1 MARHLPSIYA
11 LSALLFASVAV
22 AAPTLVDRDT
32 AVSAMSAATI
42 STYDPYARFASAA
55 YCSTA
60 STWTCAQCENLPG
73 FVPYATGGD
82 GDSVPKWYV
91 GWWPAQ
97 STVVVGHQGTNPT
110 QLESLLTDAEV
121 VMSSLSSSLFP
132 GVSSSVKAHD
142 GFMKAQ
148 ADTAAT
154 ILAGVKSLLS
164 AHSASKVL
172 AIGHSLDDMPD
183 QSKVTDVGG
192 AIATL
197 DALYFKL
204 NLPSTVSIKAVTFGL
219 PRVGNQDFA
228 NLIDS
233 EITDFSHVT
242 NEKDLIPIIPG
253 RFLGYVHPSG
263 EKHIVAAGSWYA
275 CVGQDNTSVDCS
287 TGAVPNIYDGDIDDH
302 AGPYDGVYIGSDY
315 C

>member
-1 MARHLPSIYA
+1 MIGLATLI
-11 LSALLFASVAV
+11 FAGFAIG
-22 AAPTLVDRDT
+22 APTLFERGT
-32 AVSAMSAATI
+32 TVSAITPATI
-42 STYDPYARFASAA
+42 STYAPYASLSSAA

-60 STWTCAQCENLPG
+60 STWTCAQCKNLPG

-91 GWWPAQ
+91 GWWPTQ
-97 STVVVGHQGTNPT
+97 STVVVGHQGTNPA

-121 VMSSLSSSLFP
+121 VWDTLSSSLFP

-148 ADTAAT
+148 AATATT
-154 ILAGVKSLLS
+154 ILASVKYLLN
-164 AHSASKVL
+164 AHSANKVL
-172 AIGHSLDDMPD
+172 ATGHSL
-183 QSKVTDVGG
+183 GG

-204 NLPSTVSIKAVTFGL
+204 NLPSTTLIKAVTFGL
-219 PRVGNQDFA
+219 PRVGNQAFA

-233 EITDFSHVT
+233 QITDFSYVT
-242 NEKDLIPIIPG
+242 NEKDLVPILPG

-263 EKHIVAAGSWYA
+263 EKHIVSASSWYA
-275 CVGQDNTSVDCS
+275 CVGQDNTNADCS
-287 TGAVPNIYDGDIDDH
+287 TGAVPNILDGNTSDH

>member
-1 MARHLPSIYA
+1 MIA
-11 LSALLFASVAV
+11 LSALLFAGVAIG
-22 AAPTLVDRDT
+22 APTLIDRDT
-32 AVSAMSAATI
+32 AVSVISAATI
-42 STYDPYARFASAA
+42 STYAPYASLASAA

-60 STWTCAQCENLPG
+60 NTWTCAQCNNLPG

-97 STVVVGHQGTNPT
+97 STVVVGHQGTNPA

-121 VMSSLSSSLFP
+121 VRDTLSSSLFP
-132 GVSSSVKAHD
+132 GVSSSVKVHD

-148 ADTAAT
+148 AATAT
-154 ILAGVKSLLS
+154 VILAGVKNLLS
-164 AHSASKVL
+164 AHSATKVL
-172 AIGHSLDDMPD
+172 AIGHSL
-183 QSKVTDVGG
+183 GG

-204 NLPSTVSIKAVTFGL
+204 NLPSTISIKAVTFGL
-219 PRVGNQDFA
+219 PRVGNQAFA
-228 NLIDS
+228 DLIDS
-233 EITDFSHVT
+233 QIADFSYVT
-242 NEKDLIPIIPG
+242 NKKDLVPILPG
-253 RFLGYVHPSG
+253 LFLGYVHPNG
-263 EKHIVAAGSWYA
+263 EKHIVSAGSWYA
-275 CVGQDNTSVDCS
+275 CAGQDNTNVDCS
-287 TGAVPNIYDGDIDDH
+287 TGAVPNIFDGNTGDH